1 MKQKLTAYHLSM
13 IAFSVVLNLIGGQL
27 ALLLRLPIYLD
38 SIGTIFSAA
47 LLGPFYGMF
56 PSLLSGVILGMTSD
70 IYSLYYFVRF
80 PCRACL
86 EAENGQ
92 NLVAFC
98 GGFDH
103 NDPRIVCKLLHYGLS
118 VWRYHF
124 FGIHY
129 PGAAACKN
137 TAGADHELFR
147 GAGDHRLSGSHSR
160 FFHCHAVFEEHAGP
174 FEKKS
179 GKIMIK
185 SRNFR
190 LFF

>member
-1 MKQKLTAYHLSM
+1 M

-70 IYSLYYFVRF
+70 IYSLYYAPVSV
-80 PCRACL
+80 CRSTLSACL

-92 NLVAFC
+92 NLVTLR

-103 NDPRIVCKLLHYGLS
+103 NDPRMVSGL
-118 VWRYHF
+118 F
-124 FGIHY
+124 FSCITAYLFGGI
-129 PGAAACKN
+129 
-137 TAGADHELFR
+137 TS
-147 GAGDHRLSGSHSR
+147 SGSTILVQLLAKTPLGLTMSCFVVQVITDYLDR
-160 FFHCHAVFEEHAGP
+160 ILGFFIVMLFLKNMPDHLKRRAG
-174 FEKKS
+174 K
-179 GKIMIK
+179 
-185 SRNFR
+185 
-190 LFF
+190 